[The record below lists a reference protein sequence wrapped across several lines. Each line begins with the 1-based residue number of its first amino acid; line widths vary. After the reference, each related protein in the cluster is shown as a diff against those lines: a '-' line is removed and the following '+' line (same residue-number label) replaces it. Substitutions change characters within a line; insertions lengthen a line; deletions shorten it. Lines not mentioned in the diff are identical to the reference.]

1 MNNISLPYI
10 NKRHNMKVTKELM
23 IEREILS
30 AFCLDLL
37 LGQAQECFSVCLGFV
52 TQFYS
57 AFPSLPTSIVM
68 TH

>member
-1 MNNISLPYI
+1 
-10 NKRHNMKVTKELM
+10 MKVTKELM

-37 LGQAQECFSVCLGFV
+37 LGQSQECFSVCLGFV